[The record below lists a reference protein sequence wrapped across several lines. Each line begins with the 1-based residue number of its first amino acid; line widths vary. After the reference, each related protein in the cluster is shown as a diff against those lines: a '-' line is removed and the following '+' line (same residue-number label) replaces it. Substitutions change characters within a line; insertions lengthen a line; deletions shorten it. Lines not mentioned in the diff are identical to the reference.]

1 MIALISTLA
10 LSLTA
15 TLAPAA
21 QDDAVEVP
29 PIQDLGDTYLLSFSE
44 NNDGLTLER
53 WVKLCQQTTGINFTY
68 SNDTMGNLSSK
79 TVRMYGPKE
88 IPKEDFYSFFQIIM
102 IINDYVCT
110 RIGPDHLAV
119 VVVQDLNAGQTR
131 STIRQDATYVEPD
144 EIDVYATQPATIIQT
159 VIHLPNTDTRTMSN
173 QLRGM
178 GVDQSTM
185 AVIPV
190 STNHVILQGFG
201 NQIASL
207 VKMLQLIDEY
217 SAPEDPIHAEIEVLP
232 LEFSSAE
239 EIAET
244 LSELLDASRRA
255 AQTVGRQQ
263 QQAQGATGALQQQTA
278 ETKVMVNPSSN
289 SLLIV
294 AMPDEMPRIKE
305 LVARLDV
312 EVQVPDKTYHI
323 YNLDNADAKEMA
335 DVLESFLQDASRIQQ
350 GQTAQGGRQ
359 GGGAQSNSSEVVVV
373 PDPATNSLL
382 IAATR
387 SRWDEVLDMI
397 LRLDQRQPQVLIE
410 TALIELTGSDFLSL
424 GVELGLADIPGVDQ
438 VGGFGVSSFGISS
451 FQDTDLDGIPDTRIP
466 NVTNGITAGILDG
479 ENFSLPILIQALEQD
494 LNSNVLNI
502 PSILVNN
509 NGGAKVETKDEQPTT
524 QITASGASV
533 SGFTQ
538 ESFRDY
544 EEAGIT
550 LSISPTISASRYLRL
565 NISLEVSTFLG
576 SFNGPIPP
584 PRLSRLVQTTVN
596 VPDGSTMVIGGI
608 LVDNLRESSD
618 KIPFLGD
625 LPIIGSLFSAKEET
639 KQRTSLYFFVTPH
652 IMRDVEFADL
662 AEYSYQKKLEAAD
675 SIGSDRIRL
684 IDEKFGQE
692 TVIPGFEVPLFQSPG
707 SGELDATEVGITPE
721 EIAPMIE
728 SAKKDAVTPSV
739 HPEPQAAAEIDEG
752 DSSTKEQEPE
762 PTQDETAPA
771 KAEVEEEEDG
781 SWVPGTK
788 AKRS

>member
-1 MIALISTLA
+1 
-10 LSLTA
+10 
-15 TLAPAA
+15 
-21 QDDAVEVP
+21 VP

-144 EIDVYATQPATIIQT
+144 EIEIYATQPATIIQT

-178 GVDQSTM
+178 GIDQSTM

-207 VKMLQLIDEY
+207 VTMLKLIDEY
-217 SAPEDPIHAEIEVLP
+217 SAPEDPIHPEIEVLP

-305 LVARLDV
+305 LVARLDI
-312 EVQVPDKTYHI
+312 EVQVPDKTFHI
-323 YNLDNADAKEMA
+323 YNLDNADAEEMA
-335 DVLESFLQDASRIQQ
+335 DTLDNFLRDASRIQEGAT
-350 GQTAQGGRQ
+350 GQNNRQ
-359 GGGAQSNSSEVVVV
+359 GGGARSNTSEVVVV

-397 LRLDQRQPQVLIE
+397 VRLDQRQPQVLIE
-410 TALIELTGSDFLSL
+410 TALVELTGSDFLSL
-424 GVELGLADIPGVDQ
+424 GVELGLADIPGLDQ
-438 VGGFGVSSFGISS
+438 VGGFGVSSFGLSS
-451 FQDTDLDGIPDTRIP
+451 FEDTDLDGIPDTRIP
-466 NVTNGITAGILDG
+466 NVTNGITAGIIDG
-479 ENFSLPILIQALEQD
+479 ENFSLPILIQALETD
-494 LNSNVLNI
+494 LNSNILNI

-509 NGGAKVETKDEQPTT
+509 NGGATVQTKDEQPTT
-524 QITASGASV
+524 QITATGTTQ
-533 SGFTQ
+533 FTQ
-538 ESFRDY
+538 ESFREY

-550 LSISPTISASRYLRL
+550 LHISPTISASRYLRL

-576 SFNGPIPP
+576 SFSGPIPP

-608 LVDNLRESSD
+608 LVDNLRESTE

-625 LPIIGSLFSAKEET
+625 LPIIGALFSSKEET
-639 KQRTSLYFFVTPH
+639 KARTSLYFFVTPH

-675 SIGSDRIRL
+675 SIGADRIRM
-684 IDEKFGQE
+684 IDEEFGKE
-692 TVIPGFEVPLFQSPG
+692 DGIPGFEVPLFQSPG
-707 SGELDATEVGITPE
+707 SGELDAAEVGISPE

-728 SAKKDAVTPSV
+728 SGTAKREAEAVS
-739 HPEPQAAAEIDEG
+739 
-752 DSSTKEQEPE
+752 DSSTTGEFEAATPDTPTPVEPPPE
-762 PTQDETAPA
+762 PPPAEPTPETVPTPPIEEEATDNENLPDWEPA
-771 KAEVEEEEDG
+771 KTG
-781 SWVPGTK
+781 
-788 AKRS
+788 KRS